1 MSPNKAPDTQT
12 TAIGSRDGQITSTNL
27 ERSRQMLDNPN
38 ERRIFLVKNGGDGD
52 TQQHIASV
60 IERTTRFGFYK
71 ITVSQGIVI
80 DPRHPEEATVFA
92 LLVNPEEFGRL
103 KDQLK
108 VALQDR
114 VEEQACEP
122 RIVTQ
127 LAGITRVD
135 ALAPSPLGEV
145 SISREALAL
154 RTRAG
159 SAGTES
165 AMTGAATASPDLA
178 AHSAFDQSVREPAP
192 GGLRVSSSAESPD
205 APSEALAPGDPLAAA
220 RLAPHSA
227 AGHRPISRSAADGS
241 GTARPRHEPADA
253 GSSPHSE
260 RLMLVLVW
268 VCKPPAG

>member
-1 MSPNKAPDTQT
+1 
-12 TAIGSRDGQITSTNL
+12 
-27 ERSRQMLDNPN
+27 MLDNPS

-52 TQQHIASV
+52 TQQHIASA

-114 VEEQACEP
+114 VEEEACEP

-127 LAGITRVD
+127 LAGITQVD
-135 ALAPSPLGEV
+135 ALAPSPLGDV

-154 RTRAG
+154 RTRAV
-159 SAGTES
+159 SAGAES
-165 AMTGAATASPDLA
+165 GTPGTATPGPELA
-178 AHSAFDQSVREPAP
+178 AHSAFEHGGRDPASGAPRVP
-192 GGLRVSSSAESPD
+192 GSAESPD

-220 RLAPHSA
+220 RQAPLAAPRPA
-227 AGHRPISRSAADGS
+227 AGHRPVAGSAVDRSGTTARPQRELADARSAA
-241 GTARPRHEPADA
+241 P
-253 GSSPHSE
+253 SE

-268 VCKPPAG
+268 VCKPRAS